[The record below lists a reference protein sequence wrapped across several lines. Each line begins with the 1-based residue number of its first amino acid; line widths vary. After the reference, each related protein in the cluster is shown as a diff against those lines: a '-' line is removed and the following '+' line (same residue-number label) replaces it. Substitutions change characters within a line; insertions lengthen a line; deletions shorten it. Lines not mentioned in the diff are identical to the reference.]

1 MKDKTEEKLRMESA
15 QAELDEMAKE
25 FEKQTGEPVK
35 AIPFNTM
42 IMTHF
47 TQSLNLL
54 HNLVMDVTQRGDLMA
69 QVVNDQQDRIAKLE
83 KDLKDLKE
91 KD

>member
-1 MKDKTEEKLRMESA
+1 MESA
-15 QAELDEMAKE
+15 RAELDEMAKA
-25 FEKQTGEPVK
+25 FEEQTGEPVK

-42 IMTHF
+42 IMSHF
-47 TQSLNLL
+47 TQSMTLL
-54 HNLVMDVTQRGDLMA
+54 HNLVMDITQRGDLMA
-69 QVVNDQQDRIAKLE
+69 QVVNTQQDRIAKLE